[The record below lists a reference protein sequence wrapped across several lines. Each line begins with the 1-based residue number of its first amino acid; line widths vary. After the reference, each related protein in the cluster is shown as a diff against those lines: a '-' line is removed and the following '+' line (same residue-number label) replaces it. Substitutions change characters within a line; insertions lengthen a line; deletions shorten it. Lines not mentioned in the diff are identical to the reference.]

1 MPIGRRWHELDDM
14 NDYQKWEHGM
24 IEDISHDTDAIIK
37 MLGGKE
43 KMESYDSGLI
53 AGMLS
58 KQGIDPG
65 VLALLDRDRNNGML
79 GDNGLV
85 LLFLILLLG
94 GGNGG
99 FGFNRGDAGLA
110 GVAGVDRTVVNE
122 ANYSRLL
129 DAIGGNR
136 EAIAGLA
143 QTLNCDAQAIQ
154 NALCGVDKQLAVNQ
168 GSIIN
173 AVQSCCCNI
182 QSKIDECCCRTN
194 HNIERMGCDLKQGQQ
209 ETRFLISN
217 QFAAQTQLMQQLA
230 CDNRAYLADQF
241 CQIKTREDAREIQM
255 LRDKLEDAK
264 ADARMVAILAAV
276 NGKDTVSGTL
286 DSTAG
291 TWQGNIS

>member
-1 MPIGRRWHELDDM
+1 M

-65 VLALLDRDRNNGML
+65 VLALLDRDRDNGAL

-94 GGNGG
+94 GGNGFG
-99 FGFNRGDAGLA
+99 FGNRGAGD
-110 GVAGVDRTVVNE
+110 VAGVDRTVVNE

-143 QTLNCDAQAIQ
+143 QTLNCDVHAIQ
-154 NALCGVDKQLAVNQ
+154 NALCGVDKQLAINQ

-173 AVQSCCCNI
+173 AVQSCCCTL

-194 HNIERMGCDLKQGQQ
+194 HNIERMGCDLRQGQQ

-217 QFAAQTQLMQQLA
+217 SFAAQTQLMQQLA

-241 CQIKTREDAREIQM
+241 CQIKTREDAREIQS
-255 LRDKLEDAK
+255 LRDKLADAK
-264 ADARMVAILAAV
+264 SDARMVAILAAV

-286 DSTAG
+286 DTTAG
-291 TWQGNIS
+291 TWQGNIA

>member
-1 MPIGRRWHELDDM
+1 MDGM
-14 NDYQKWEHGM
+14 TDYQSWEHDM
-24 IEDISHDTDAIIK
+24 IEDISHDTDAILK
-37 MLGGKE
+37 MVGGKE
-43 KMESYDSGLI
+43 KMESYDSGLL

-65 VLALLDRDRNNGML
+65 VLALLDRDRNNGAL

-94 GGNGG
+94 GRNG
-99 FGFNRGDAGLA
+99 FGFGGAD

-143 QTLNCDAQAIQ
+143 QALNCDMNSIQ

-173 AVQSCCCNI
+173 AIQSCCCNL

-194 HNIERMGCDLKQGQQ
+194 HNIERVGCDIRQGQQ

-241 CQIKTREDAREIQM
+241 CQIKMREDQREIQS
-255 LRDKLEDAK
+255 LRDKLQDAK
-264 ADARMVAILAAV
+264 SDARMVAILAAV
-276 NGKDTVSGTL
+276 NGKDSVSGTL
-286 DSTAG
+286 NTTAG

>member
-1 MPIGRRWHELDDM
+1 MDDM

-43 KMESYDSGLI
+43 KMESYDSGLL

-65 VLALLDRDRNNGML
+65 VLALLDRDKNNGML

-94 GGNGG
+94 GGNGFG
-99 FGFNRGDAGLA
+99 FGGRGMGD
-110 GVAGVDRTVVNE
+110 VAGVDRTVVNE

-129 DAIGGNR
+129 DAVGGNR

-143 QTLNCDAQAIQ
+143 QSLNCDVQAI
-154 NALCGVDKQLAVNQ
+154 NTALCGLDKQLALSQ
-168 GSIIN
+168 GSIVN
-173 AVQSCCCNI
+173 AIQSCCCNI

-194 HNIERMGCDLKQGQQ
+194 LNIERGNNAIMQGLQ
-209 ETRFLISN
+209 ENRFLISN
-217 QFAAQTQLMQQLA
+217 QFSAQ
-230 CDNRAYLADQF
+230 NAYLADQF
-241 CQIKTREDAREIQM
+241 CQIKTREDAREIQA
-255 LRDKLEDAK
+255 LRDKLADAK
-264 ADARMVAILAAV
+264 SDARMVAILAAV
-276 NGKDTVSGTL
+276 NGKDSVSGTL
-286 DSTAG
+286 DTTAG
-291 TWQGNIS
+291 TWQGSIN

>member
-1 MPIGRRWHELDDM
+1 MDGM
-14 NDYQKWEHGM
+14 TDYQSWEHDM
-24 IEDISHDTDAIIK
+24 IEDISHDTDAILK
-37 MLGGKE
+37 MVGGNE
-43 KMESYDSGLI
+43 KMESYDSGLL

-65 VLALLDRDRNNGML
+65 VLALLDRDRNNGAL

-94 GGNGG
+94 GRNG
-99 FGFNRGDAGLA
+99 FGFGGAD

-143 QTLNCDAQAIQ
+143 QTLNCDMNSIQ

-173 AVQSCCCNI
+173 AIQSCCCNL

-194 HNIERMGCDLKQGQQ
+194 HNIERVGCDLRQGQQ

-241 CQIKTREDAREIQM
+241 CQIKMREDQREIQS
-255 LRDKLEDAK
+255 LRDKLQDAK
-264 ADARMVAILAAV
+264 SDARMVAILAAV
-276 NGKDTVSGTL
+276 NGRDSVSGTL
-286 DSTAG
+286 NTTAG

>member
-1 MPIGRRWHELDDM
+1 M

-43 KMESYDSGLI
+43 KMESYDSGLL

-65 VLALLDRDRNNGML
+65 VLALLDRDKDNGML

-94 GGNGG
+94 GGNGFG
-99 FGFNRGDAGLA
+99 FGNRGAGD
-110 GVAGVDRTVVNE
+110 VAGVDRTVVNE

-129 DAIGGNR
+129 DAVAGNR
-136 EAIAGLA
+136 EAVAGLA
-143 QTLNCDAQAIQ
+143 QTLNCDVQSIN
-154 NALCGVDKQLAVNQ
+154 NALCGLDKQLALSQ
-168 GSIIN
+168 GSIVN
-173 AVQSCCCNI
+173 AIQSCCCNI

-194 HNIERMGCDLKQGQQ
+194 LNIERGNNAIQQSIQ

-217 QFAAQTQLMQQLA
+217 TSAAQTQLMQQLA

-241 CQIKTREDAREIQM
+241 CQIKTREDAREIQT
-255 LRDKLEDAK
+255 LREKLADAK
-264 ADARMVAILAAV
+264 SDARMVAILAAV

-286 DSTAG
+286 DTTAG
-291 TWQGNIS
+291 TWQGSVS

>member
-1 MPIGRRWHELDDM
+1 MDDM

-43 KMESYDSGLI
+43 KMESYDSGLL

-65 VLALLDRDRNNGML
+65 VLALLDRDRNDGML

-94 GGNGG
+94 GGNGFG
-99 FGFNRGDAGLA
+99 FGNRGAGD
-110 GVAGVDRTVVNE
+110 VAGVDRTVVNE

-129 DAIGGNR
+129 DAVGGNR

-143 QTLNCDAQAIQ
+143 QTLNCDVSAI
-154 NALCGVDKQLAVNQ
+154 NTALCGLDKQLALSQ

-173 AVQSCCCNI
+173 AIQSCCCNI

-194 HNIERMGCDLKQGQQ
+194 LNIERGNNAIQQSIQ

-217 QFAAQTQLMQQLA
+217 TSAAQNQLMQQLA

-241 CQIKTREDAREIQM
+241 CQIKTREDQREIQM
-255 LRDKLEDAK
+255 LREKLADAK
-264 ADARMVAILAAV
+264 SDARMVAILAAV

-286 DSTAG
+286 DTTAG
-291 TWQGNIS
+291 TWQGSVS

>member
-1 MPIGRRWHELDDM
+1 
-14 NDYQKWEHGM
+14 
-24 IEDISHDTDAIIK
+24 
-37 MLGGKE
+37 
-43 KMESYDSGLI
+43 MESYDSGLL

-65 VLALLDRDRNNGML
+65 VLALLDRDRNNGAL

-94 GGNGG
+94 GRNG
-99 FGFNRGDAGLA
+99 FGWGGND

-136 EAIAGLA
+136 EEIAGLA
-143 QTLNCDAQAIQ
+143 QTLNCDMNSIQ
-154 NALCGVDKQLAVNQ
+154 NALCGVEKQLAVNQ

-173 AVQSCCCNI
+173 AIQSCCCNL

-194 HNIERMGCDLKQGQQ
+194 HNIERVGCDLRQGQQ

-241 CQIKTREDAREIQM
+241 CQIKMREDQREIQS
-255 LRDKLEDAK
+255 LRDKLQDAK
-264 ADARMVAILAAV
+264 SDARMVAILAAV

-286 DSTAG
+286 NTTAG